1 MACMRC
7 SLVLF
12 CQKSICTQYTKQND
26 DIIEQIKENVG
37 HGCDMIGLQDN
48 QLFEYAVY
56 VGFTVP

>member
-1 MACMRC
+1 M
-7 SLVLF
+7 VLF

-26 DIIEQIKENVG
+26 DIIEQIKENGG

-56 VGFTVP
+56 VGYTVP